1 MRKLSI
7 GEKMFLACYNLLLK
21 EVHKVNVPVSE
32 KTFLEALSGS
42 DEMGAKEL
50 YRKCYYDMQVE
61 ADGHTPSF
69 SSFRIWGY

>member
-21 EVHKVNVPVSE
+21 EVHKVSCPVSE
-32 KTFLEALSGS
+32 NALLESFSGD
-42 DEMGAKEL
+42 DENGVKEL
-50 YRKCYYDMQVE
+50 YRKRYEDMREEQQ
-61 ADGHTPSF
+61 DTPSL

>member
-21 EVHKVNVPVSE
+21 EVHKVSVPVSE
-32 KTFLEALSGS
+32 ETFLKAISGNE
-42 DEMGAKEL
+42 EMETKDL

-61 ADGHTPSF
+61 ADGHTPAF

>member
-7 GEKMFLACYNLLLK
+7 GEKMFLACYNLLLAQ
-21 EVHKVNVPVSE
+21 VHKVSMPISE
-32 KTFLEALSGS
+32 SSFLAGISGC
-42 DEMGAKEL
+42 DENGTKDL

-61 ADGHTPSF
+61 VNGHTPSF